1 MPKTIAVV
9 SRKGG
14 VGKSTLCSNLAVIA
28 KDSTILDCDDQASLA
43 DWGDRRD
50 KTQPKV
56 IAIPPKRAA
65 STLKQ
70 ITTKWS
76 FIDTPGTLD
85 ASVIE
90 VMQASDFVL
99 VVLRYGQFELDSIS
113 TTLSAVRLINR
124 PTAVVLNLLH
134 PSTNTKDLISSLEE
148 ANLGCPICP
157 VAICSRADFQT
168 AAIEGFGVTEL
179 PVSSKAA
186 EEIKGLWSWLKK
198 ECK

>member
-1 MPKTIAVV
+1 MLKTIAVV

-14 VGKSTLCSNLAVIA
+14 VGKSTLCLNLAVIA
-28 KDSTILDCDDQASLA
+28 KNSTILDCDDQASLA
-43 DWGDRRD
+43 DWGDRRN
-50 KTQPKV
+50 KSHPKV

-70 ITTKWS
+70 INTKWS

-113 TTLSAVRLINR
+113 TTLSAVRLIDR
-124 PTAVVLNLLH
+124 PTAIVLNLLH
-134 PSTNTKDLISSLEE
+134 PSTNSTDLIASLSE
-148 ANLGCPICP
+148 ANLGYPISP

-168 AAIEGFGVTEL
+168 AAIDGLGVTEL
-179 PVSSKAA
+179 SVSSKAA

-198 ECK
+198 EFK

>member
-1 MPKTIAVV
+1 MTKTIAVV

-28 KDSTILDCDDQASLA
+28 KNATILDCDDQASLA
-43 DWGDRRD
+43 DWGDRRT

-70 ITTKWS
+70 VNSKWC

-90 VMQASDFVL
+90 VMQTADFVL

-113 TTLSAVRLINR
+113 TTLSAVRLIDR
-124 PTAVVLNLLH
+124 PTAIVLNLLH
-134 PSTNTKDLISSLEE
+134 PSTNTQDLISSIEE

-179 PVSSKAA
+179 SVSSKASD
-186 EEIKGLWSWLKK
+186 EIKGLWSWLRK